1 MTYAEKL
8 RELLPKIE
16 ALGNTFMAG
25 NIRKVIEEEERKAR
39 KE

>member
-8 RELLPKIE
+8 EELLPKIE

-25 NIRKVIEEEERKAR
+25 NIRKVIQEEKQ
-39 KE
+39 KEHKE